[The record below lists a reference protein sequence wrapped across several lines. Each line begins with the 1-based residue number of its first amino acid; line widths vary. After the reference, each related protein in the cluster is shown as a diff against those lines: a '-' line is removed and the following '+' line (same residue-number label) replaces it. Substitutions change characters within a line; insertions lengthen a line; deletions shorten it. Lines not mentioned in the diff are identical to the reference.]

1 MLPKNDGATT
11 MYQVLLR
18 HLSRIC
24 LADLADKG
32 YFSEPLQ
39 KILKDVLKL
48 LAFFR
53 YFFSVTHVFS

>member
-1 MLPKNDGATT
+1 MEPNSMLPKNDGATT
-11 MYQVLLR
+11 MYHVLLR
-18 HLSRIC
+18 HLSRMC

-48 LAFFR
+48 LAFLI
-53 YFFSVTHVFS
+53 VFW